1 MDRIY
6 VVGEMYGG
14 RMQKKELQEMAAAP
28 SGMFKQMFDT
38 LDTFFCCQFY
48 WKRPKM
54 IENACLG
61 GS

>member
-38 LDTFFCCQFY
+38 LDTFFAASLLE
-48 WKRPKM
+48 KT
-54 IENACLG
+54 
-61 GS
+61 

>member
-28 SGMFKQMFDT
+28 SGMFKTQ
-38 LDTFFCCQFY
+38 FFASMVLLENDPRL
-48 WKRPKM
+48 KR
-54 IENACLG
+54 L
-61 GS
+61 S